1 MHLLLYSG
9 TCAHIRTYVSIPT
22 YTYIHPHTCTHA
34 NTYTGTPCGSV
45 ANTRVGPK
53 YEQTSFSICFRLFEK
68 WRTQSVVCAVPAFPG
83 TPQNLC
89 MPKKKDYCA
98 TIGVTFPPHTL
109 FQNSRGRSDQ
119 RISLPEMHEFK
130 NMNLINCLID
140 CIIFYRYKS
149 DAPRVACIFTL

>member
-1 MHLLLYSG
+1 M
-9 TCAHIRTYVSIPT
+9 CA
-22 YTYIHPHTCTHA
+22 YTYIHFHVHTPTHVHTRHTHIQVRRMVRSRTHA
-34 NTYTGTPCGSV
+34 SDRT
-45 ANTRVGPK
+45 K

-89 MPKKKDYCA
+89 MPKKKKDYCA
-98 TIGVTFPPHTL
+98 TIGVTFPPFHIL

-149 DAPRVACIFTL
+149 DAPRVARIFTLWS

>member
-9 TCAHIRTYVSIPT
+9 TCAHIRTYVSIHVHTPT
-22 YTYIHPHTCTHA
+22 HVHTRQHIYRYAVWFGREHTRRTERNTSRPHFQFV
-34 NTYTGTPCGSV
+34 SV
-45 ANTRVGPK
+45 YLKNGERNPWSARSPLFQARRK
-53 YEQTSFSICFRLFEK
+53 ICAC
-68 WRTQSVVCAVPAFPG
+68 Q
-83 TPQNLC
+83 
-89 MPKKKDYCA
+89 KKKDYCA
-98 TIGVTFPPHTL
+98 TIGVTFPPFHIL

-149 DAPRVACIFTL
+149 DAPRVARIFTL